1 MNYFIRVIQ
10 HYSEFIITLCLVIAM
25 IFGFYLAQAQQPFT
39 VGGVT
44 DPTVES
50 SLAEDV
56 MVDKMA
62 YGGSRI
68 FVLYKSNNLKT
79 SDAKFKDEVEKSL
92 NGLKKFTLPYRITS
106 PYQNSK
112 QISKDKHAAYATINV
127 KKSSEDAAAYMAEF
141 NKKIGKPKTLE
152 MFVGGTPSFITD
164 IQELS
169 QTDLFRAEMVAVP
182 LSVVALI
189 IVFGTFIAGLLTMI
203 SGLVGITIIIGL
215 MTWLGNYTEL
225 SIFVLNIST
234 MLGLGLSLDYTL
246 LIVNRFREELS
257 AGHSPKKA
265 IEITLKTSGKAV
277 FFSGITVLISLSALL
292 FFKVNILYSI
302 GIGGVVVVIISLAMA
317 LLFLPSL
324 LVFLGPVINKG
335 SLYKNRVGTQDG
347 KGIWFKLSMGIMKH
361 PLLVFI
367 PIMIFLLF
375 LGYPFLH
382 VKLNRP
388 DTHTLPTWV
397 ESRKLT
403 DEFDKQFN
411 ANELTPILVV
421 AKASSQSM
429 LSSSNISSLY
439 NFVNNLKKDKRV
451 DRVNSIVSIN
461 DDLTKKQYQ
470 QMYRL
475 PQSQLP
481 EEQRNFLTQ
490 TTKDK
495 YTAMS
500 VVSNYPVNDDRT
512 FDLVHK
518 IRDTRLKKIDLQV
531 GGFTAVII
539 DTIDSVYPR
548 FFELIIAISFV
559 TYLVLLIL
567 LRSIF
572 LPLKAILMNFLSI
585 SVSFGMLVYI
595 FQDGHFSHLLNFHKQ
610 GFTDLNL
617 PILLFCG
624 LFGLSMDYE
633 VFLLTRIKEFYEK
646 TGDNTL
652 SVALG
657 LEKSARVITSA
668 ALIIVLVAG
677 AFVTAEILFVK
688 AFGLGLALAIAVDA
702 TIIRILLVPAT
713 MRLMGKWNWYLPRWL
728 DKILPKIS
736 FKI

>member
-1 MNYFIRVIQ
+1 MNYFIRLIQ
-10 HYSEFIITLCLVIAM
+10 TSSEFIITICLVMAVV
-25 IFGFYLAQAQQPFT
+25 FGFYLAQAKQPFT

-50 SLAEDV
+50 SLAEDALT
-56 MVDKMA
+56 DKLPF
-62 YGGSRI
+62 GGSRI
-68 FVLYKSNNLKT
+68 FVLYKSNILKT
-79 SDAKFKDEVEKSL
+79 TDAKFKDQVEKSL
-92 NGLKKFTLPYRITS
+92 NGLKKFSLPYRITS

-112 QISKDKHAAYATINV
+112 QISKDKHAAYATISL
-127 KKSSEDAAAYMAEF
+127 KKSSEDAAEYMSEF
-141 NKKIGKPKTLE
+141 KQKLGKPKSLE

-164 IQELS
+164 VQELS
-169 QTDLFRAEMVAVP
+169 QTDLFRAEMIAVP
-182 LSVVALI
+182 LSVIALI
-189 IVFGTFIAGLLTMI
+189 IVFGTFIAGLLPMI
-203 SGLVGITIIIGL
+203 SGLVGITIIIGF
-215 MTWLGNYTEL
+215 MTLLGNFIEL
-225 SIFVLNIST
+225 SIFVLNLST

-246 LIVNRFREELS
+246 LIVNRFREELT
-257 AGHSPKKA
+257 AGHSPNQA
-265 IEITLKTSGKAV
+265 IAITLKTSGKAV

-292 FFKVNILYSI
+292 FFKVNLLFSM
-302 GIGGVVVVIISLAMA
+302 GMGGVIVVIVSLAMA

-324 LVFLGPVINKG
+324 LVFLGARVNSG
-335 SLYKNRVGTQDG
+335 SLYKSSSESNNS
-347 KGIWFKLSMGIMKH
+347 IWFKLSMWIMNH
-361 PLLVFI
+361 PLLVFF

-403 DEFDKQFN
+403 DEFDKKFN
-411 ANELTPILVV
+411 VNELTPILVV
-421 AKASSQSM
+421 AKSSNKSM

-439 NFVNNLKKDKRV
+439 NFVQWLKNDNRV

-475 PQSQLP
+475 PEEKLP
-481 EEQRNFLTQ
+481 EEQRNFLNQ
-490 TTKDK
+490 TTKGR
-495 YTAMS
+495 YTAIS
-500 VVSNYPVNDDRT
+500 VIPKYSVNDPNT
-512 FDLVHK
+512 FDVVHK
-518 IRDTRLKKIDLQV
+518 IRKTQLKKIDLQV

-548 FFELIIAISFV
+548 FFALIIAISIV

-572 LPLKAILMNFLSI
+572 LPLKAIFMNFLSI

-595 FQDGHFSHLLNFHKQ
+595 FQDGHFSQLLNFHKQ

-624 LFGLSMDYE
+624 IFGLSMDYE

-646 TGDNTL
+646 TGDNRL

-657 LEKSARVITSA
+657 LAKSAKVITSA
-668 ALIIVLVAG
+668 ALIIVLVAT

-728 DKILPKIS
+728 DRILPNIT